1 MSDQH
6 TPQQPDEVLGHLAHG
21 EADSGL
27 HASQPASHR
36 KAAQPAEPLARP
48 RGALVAMR
56 KSGGLR
62 FTWRLIVVH
71 RDGRLI
77 YKSNELG
84 APEGARVI
92 GTLDAARMAEL
103 QQAIDHTDFAAR
115 SFGARQN
122 PDAFAYEIIARVGRK
137 NRYAEAF
144 EGSIPAA
151 LKPLI
156 GLLSALLPAPP
167 EIDAEADKPDAE
179 DE

>member
-1 MSDQH
+1 MSDQDDK
-6 TPQQPDEVLGHLAHG
+6 QQPDAVVGRLAHA
-21 EADSGL
+21 EADAGL
-27 HASQPASHR
+27 SKPKPRSHR
-36 KAAQPAEPLARP
+36 KDAPAPDQLTRP

-62 FTWRLIVVH
+62 FAWRLVVVH
-71 RDGRLI
+71 TDGRVI

-84 APEGARVI
+84 APEAARVI
-92 GTLDAARMAEL
+92 DTLDAARLAEL
-103 QQAIDHTDFAAR
+103 QATIAQTDFAAR

-137 NRYAEAF
+137 NRFAEAF
-144 EGSIPAA
+144 EGSVPAG

-156 GLLSALLPAPP
+156 AQLNRLIPAAADEP
-167 EIDAEADKPDAE
+167 DKPAAE